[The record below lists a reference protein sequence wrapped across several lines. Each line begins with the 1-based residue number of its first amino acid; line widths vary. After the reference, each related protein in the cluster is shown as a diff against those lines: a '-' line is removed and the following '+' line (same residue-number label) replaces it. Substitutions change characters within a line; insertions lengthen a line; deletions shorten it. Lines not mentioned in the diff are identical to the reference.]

1 MQTLSELVAAGRER
15 DGVLFSTPNR
25 SAPYSYR
32 DFCTNVWKGGNLM
45 RHYGVREGMAV
56 AVVVGPKNPTE
67 GDDPGDLR
75 DCPDGL
81 LAILAATLD
90 GAVADVAPG
99 PEVDATALVAPAVW
113 LDRYELAPGTKALA
127 YGGPSDDPTVAG
139 FERELWS
146 ENPLQPPGER
156 GPEDPA
162 LRDADGTYSHGE
174 LLAASERVVDEYAI
188 DAETTVAVR
197 APVVSSGAVVA
208 GLLAPLR
215 AGATVRFGDDSASDV
230 AVAVAGEDV
239 PEKTVVRP
247 GDIGVSV

>member
-15 DGVLFSTPNR
+15 DGVLFSTPER

-45 RHYGVREGMAV
+45 RHYGVREGMTVTVV
-56 AVVVGPKNPTE
+56 AGPKNPAQ
-67 GDDPGDLR
+67 GDEPGYLR

-81 LAILAATLD
+81 LGILAATLD
-90 GAVADVAPG
+90 GAVADIAPG
-99 PEVDATALVAPAVW
+99 PDIDATALVAPAAW

-156 GPEDPA
+156 TPDDPA
-162 LRDADGTYSHGE
+162 LRDAAGTYSHGE
-174 LLAASERVVDEYAI
+174 LLAASERVVEAHGI
-188 DAETTVAVR
+188 DAETTVAFR
-197 APVVSSGAVVA
+197 APVTSAGAVVA

-215 AGATVRFGDDSASDV
+215 AGATVRFGDREASDI
-230 AVAVAGEDV
+230 AVATGEERV
-239 PEKTVVRP
+239 PEKRVVRS
-247 GDIGVSV
+247 DEVL

>member
-15 DGVLFSTPNR
+15 DGVLFTTPER
-25 SAPYSYR
+25 SARYSYR

-56 AVVVGPKNPTE
+56 AVVVGPKNPTDTDE
-67 GDDPGDLR
+67 SGYLK

-90 GAVADVAPG
+90 GAVANVAPDS
-99 PEVDATALVAPAVW
+99 EIDETALVAPAAW
-113 LDRYELAPGTKALA
+113 LDRYELAPGAKALA

-156 GPEDPA
+156 APDDPA
-162 LRDADGTYSHGE
+162 LQDADGTYSHGE
-174 LLAASERVVDEYAI
+174 LLAASERVGTEYDI
-188 DAETTVAVR
+188 DAETTVAFR
-197 APVVSSGAVVA
+197 APVTSAAAVVA

-215 AGATVRFGDDSASDV
+215 AGATVRFGDSTASDV
-230 AVAVAGEDV
+230 AVAESDVSV

-247 GDIGVSV
+247 GDISV